1 MVERVDVVVAG
12 AGLTGLAAARE
23 LAAAGLSIAVLEARD
38 RVGGRVESRVR
49 PSGERFDTGGQFVCN
64 DMPAIMALVRELG
77 GTLLDMRR
85 PGRPLDVPALSDAD
99 LEARVDMLRE
109 RVAALDP
116 DDPALA
122 GKSVEDWLV
131 ASDIEPAVA
140 AAFRS
145 LVDSL
150 WCLDPAEFP
159 LWHMIE
165 NERRFTNEVT
175 ELQYCVGET
184 MHALAERMAAPL
196 GAALRLETP
205 VAAVERRGERLLVE
219 TASGPIDAGFVLLAM
234 PPSMAARVR
243 LDPPAPPALARA
255 RAVWKAGDVIKVT
268 LRYPRPFWR
277 ERGLSG
283 TIRWLEP
290 RGLFACD
297 ASRRG
302 DEHALVLFVGAS
314 MSRRLAARPE
324 EEIAAWS
331 ADAVAAAFG
340 GGVPEPLDVLVRN
353 WCGDAW
359 SGGAYSDLIRD
370 AGARDAQAV
379 LMHGAGRLRFAS
391 SELSPSFPGYMEGA
405 LVAGRLAAC
414 RIVSEAR
421 TGAA

>member
-38 RVGGRVESRVR
+38 RVGGRVESRVG
-49 PSGERFDTGGQFVCN
+49 PSGERFDTGGQFVCD
-64 DMPAIMALVRELG
+64 DMPGIMALVREFG

-99 LEARVDMLRE
+99 LEDRVDALRE

-140 AAFRS
+140 EAFRS

-184 MHALAERMAAPL
+184 MHELAERMAAPL
-196 GAALRLETP
+196 GAALRLATP

-219 TASGPIDAGFVLLAM
+219 TATGPIDAGFVLLAM
-234 PPSMAARVR
+234 PPAMAARVR
-243 LDPPAPPALARA
+243 LDPPASPGLAHAL
-255 RAVWKAGDVIKVT
+255 AVWKAGDVIKVM

-283 TIRWLEP
+283 TVRWLEP

-297 ASRRG
+297 ASRR
-302 DEHALVLFVGAS
+302 DKHALVLFVGAS

-331 ADAVAAAFG
+331 ADAVTAAFG
-340 GGVPEPLDVLVRN
+340 GGVPEPLDVHVRN

-370 AGARDAQAV
+370 AAARDAQAV
-379 LMHGAGRLRFAS
+379 LIEGAGRLRFAS

-405 LVAGRLAAC
+405 LVAGRQAAR

>member
-23 LAAAGLSIAVLEARD
+23 LASAGLSIAVLEARD
-38 RVGGRVESRVR
+38 RVGGRVESRVG
-49 PSGERFDTGGQFVCN
+49 PSGERFDTGGQFVCD
-64 DMPAIMALVRELG
+64 DMPGIMALVRKLG

-85 PGRPLDVPALSDAD
+85 PGPPLDVPALSGAD
-99 LEARVDMLRE
+99 LEARVDALRE

-122 GKSVEDWLV
+122 GRSVEDWLV

-140 AAFRS
+140 EAFRS

-184 MHALAERMAAPL
+184 MHTLAERMAAPL

-205 VAAVERRGERLLVE
+205 VAAVERGGERLLVE
-219 TASGPIDAGFVLLAM
+219 TATGPIDAGFVLLAM
-234 PPSMAARVR
+234 PPAMAARVR
-243 LDPPAPPALARA
+243 LDPPASPGLARA
-255 RAVWKAGDVIKVT
+255 LAVWKAGDVIKVM

-283 TIRWLEP
+283 TVRWLEP

-297 ASRRG
+297 ASRR

-314 MSRRLAARPE
+314 MSRRLADRPD

-331 ADAVAAAFG
+331 ADTVAAAFG
-340 GGVPEPLDVLVRN
+340 GGTPQPIDIHVRN
-353 WCGDAW
+353 WCGDPW

-370 AGARDAQAV
+370 AAARDAQAV
-379 LMHGAGRLRFAS
+379 LMEGAGRLRFAS

-405 LVAGRLAAC
+405 LVAGRLAAR

-421 TGAA
+421 AGAT

>member
-38 RVGGRVESRVR
+38 RVGGRVESRVG
-49 PSGERFDTGGQFVCN
+49 PSGERFDTGGQFVCD
-64 DMPAIMALVRELG
+64 DMPGIMALVREFG

-85 PGRPLDVPALSDAD
+85 PGRPLDVPALCDAD
-99 LEARVDMLRE
+99 LEARVDTLRE

-140 AAFRS
+140 EAFRS

-150 WCLDPAEFP
+150 WCLDPSEFP

-165 NERRFTNEVT
+165 NERRFTNEVK

-196 GAALRLETP
+196 GGALRLATP

-219 TASGPIDAGFVLLAM
+219 TATGPIDAGFVLLAM
-234 PPSMAARVR
+234 PPSMAARIH
-243 LDPPAPPALARA
+243 LDPAASPGLARA
-255 RAVWKAGDVIKVT
+255 LAVWKAGDVIKVM

-283 TIRWLEP
+283 TVRWLEP

-297 ASRRG
+297 ASRR
-302 DEHALVLFVGAS
+302 DEHALVLFIGAS

-340 GGVPEPLDVLVRN
+340 GGVPEPLDVHVRN

-370 AGARDAQAV
+370 AAARDAQAV
-379 LMHGAGRLRFAS
+379 LIEGAGRLRFAS

-405 LVAGRLAAC
+405 LVAGRQAAR

>member
-49 PSGERFDTGGQFVCN
+49 PSGERFDTGGQFVCD
-64 DMPAIMALVRELG
+64 DMPEIMALVRELG

-85 PGRPLDVPALSDAD
+85 PGRPLDVPALCDTD
-99 LEARVDMLRE
+99 LEARVDALRE
-109 RVAALDP
+109 HVAALDP

-122 GKSVEDWLV
+122 DKSVEDWLV

-140 AAFRS
+140 EAFRS

-184 MHALAERMAAPL
+184 MHALAELMAAPL
-196 GAALRLETP
+196 GAALRLATP

-219 TASGPIDAGFVLLAM
+219 TATGPIDAGFVLLAM
-234 PPSMAARVR
+234 PPAMAARVR
-243 LDPPAPPALARA
+243 LDPPASPGLARA
-255 RAVWKAGDVIKVT
+255 LVVWKAGDVIKVT

-277 ERGLSG
+277 AHGLSG

-297 ASRRG
+297 ASRR

-340 GGVPEPLDVLVRN
+340 GGAPEPLDVLVRN

-370 AGARDAQAV
+370 AAARDAQAV
-379 LMHGAGRLRFAS
+379 LIEGAGRLRFAS

-405 LVAGRLAAC
+405 LVAGRQAAR